1 MFDMFIFFKG
11 TVSLLL
17 NSRKKAANSIAAFP
31 ITYSI
36 SLNSVHDRY
45 EII

>member
-1 MFDMFIFFKG
+1 MFIFFKG

-17 NSRKKAANSIAAFP
+17 NSRKIKKAANSIAAFP